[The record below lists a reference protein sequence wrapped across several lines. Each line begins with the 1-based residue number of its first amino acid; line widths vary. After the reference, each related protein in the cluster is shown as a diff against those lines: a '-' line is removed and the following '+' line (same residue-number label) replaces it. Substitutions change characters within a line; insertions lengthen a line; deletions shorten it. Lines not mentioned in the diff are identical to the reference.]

1 MRFKAATRGATKLTG
16 RGEQAKDKGK
26 VPDEFYCRSKRRK
39 MKLTKCL
46 EDYVE
51 AIYQISQ
58 RKTVAHANQI
68 AEYLG
73 VGKSSVSW
81 ALKQLSS
88 KDLVSYAP
96 YEVVTLT
103 DKGRTVAQRVAG
115 RHKNI
120 KEFLVRVLGMT
131 KEVAE
136 ANACRMEHVMDKDV
150 MSRMRCFLQLLEDDS
165 QARTA
170 VQKLVKRCTEQQ
182 GQ

>member
-1 MRFKAATRGATKLTG
+1 MADKALSA
-16 RGEQAKDKGK
+16 
-26 VPDEFYCRSKRRK
+26 S
-39 MKLTKCL
+39 L

-51 AIYQISQ
+51 AIYRISQ

-88 KDLVSYAP
+88 KDLVSYTP

-103 DKGRTVAQRVAG
+103 DKGRAVAQRVAG
-115 RHKNI
+115 RHEDI

-136 ANACRMEHVMDKDV
+136 TNACRMEHVMDKDV
-150 MSRMRCFLQLLEDDS
+150 MGRMRCFLQLLEGDS
-165 QARTA
+165 QARAA
-170 VQKLVKRCTEQQ
+170 VQGLVKRCMERQ